1 MTTSISR
8 CIDRSIAALQAK
20 DFEATFIQLFPAV
33 DKTAKK
39 RRPKE
44 GVGSRVK
51 AFIRDEEALI
61 TGIATN
67 NVFKGIM
74 VDDVDFPTAIY
85 KFGRTSIVHEGE
97 LDERLQINESGEIK
111 IGKVWCLPSTYITGI
126 IMAVILSTE
135 NDREKMAK
143 EYQIQL
149 FGNSYSANSLWGR
162 RDIIEQR
169 MCELWRNPNLFG

>member
-1 MTTSISR
+1 MKKHLLPGLQQTMYLKGLWSTMSIFPRPYTNSV
-8 CIDRSIAALQAK
+8 ALA
-20 DFEATFIQLFPAV
+20 LFM
-33 DKTAKK
+33 K
-39 RRPKE
+39 R
-44 GVGSRVK
+44 
-51 AFIRDEEALI
+51 
-61 TGIATN
+61 
-67 NVFKGIM
+67 
-74 VDDVDFPTAIY
+74 
-85 KFGRTSIVHEGE
+85 E